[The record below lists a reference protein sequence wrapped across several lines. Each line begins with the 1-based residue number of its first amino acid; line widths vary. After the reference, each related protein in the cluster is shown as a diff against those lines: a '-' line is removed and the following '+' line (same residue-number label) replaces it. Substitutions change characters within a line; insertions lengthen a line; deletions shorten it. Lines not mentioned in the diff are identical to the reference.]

1 MAASIVVDIKAQ
13 ITGYQEQI
21 AKIQQALSKIKI
33 DSSLGKELTKE
44 LENAQ
49 KMLNNLGKN
58 TNIRLSSES
67 GIDQLTDKLENAG
80 EKIRDITQLMGQV
93 KFEDLDVSKLGPE
106 FTDIL
111 KKVQELQAALDQ
123 GMGDG
128 IQKAINDSETL
139 KKTFTDLGADITR
152 ISADS
157 GLELLNTALKG
168 AQEEAANAKAKVE
181 ELNGAIEQQSAA
193 LQKLEQSPFFA
204 NGFNL
209 DSLVQQLT
217 DLGKVS
223 PDKMLDKDAF
233 QNFVNTWKSGVEQLP
248 KELEAQKQKINEI
261 LSNLA
266 PPTTIEG
273 ARQQFENLSG
283 AIKNILSGTGYNKDS
298 IFGGTTGAS
307 FVNNLFKVDE
317 SAVNDAKAKIE
328 NIFNTFRES
337 FKEQQSNKIQG
348 FLDNN
353 EIQKAAQATIVAL
366 RDGQSKITAEYDKIY
381 NELNNTINE
390 KSTTEAVQ
398 TAAETNVASLT
409 QQITQLETTITDLK
423 QQFEA
428 QRQEIA
434 DLKQK
439 LAEAGQKAAQGL
451 QDQAKAAGDA
461 SAGIMNNAREA
472 ANMYRTELEQVQA
485 KEQFI
490 GKIEGVVQRW
500 FSVYAAVRMVS
511 QAVRS
516 VISTVQELDKT
527 ITQIA
532 IVTNMTQQD
541 LWGQMKSYT
550 DMARQYATSISGV
563 YEVSQLYYQQGLQT
577 ADVMAL
583 TEETLKMARISG
595 LDYATATDY
604 MTNAVRSFKMEM
616 QDAQTVVDVYS
627 EIAASSATSTAE
639 LATAMSKTASSAEAV
654 GSSFQNTTAMM
665 AVMIEA
671 TRESAENIGSA
682 MKSIISRYG
691 EMTKDPASLVD
702 SEGEAMSLN
711 KVDKALQTVGITI
724 HDTAGQFRDFD
735 DVIMELAGKW
745 DTIDKNTQRYIAT
758 VMAGNR
764 QQSRFLALVSNGERL
779 VELSEKAANSQDAA
793 TLQVLKTMDS
803 IEAKTQQLKTSL
815 QSLYVDSGIENLYK
829 GILDFGN
836 NIINTFTQMP
846 TLFNLPVIAISRF
859 AANFISL
866 ANVVTTTFGLIK
878 ARIRATSAAT
888 TAETT

>member
-1 MAASIVVDIKAQ
+1 M
-13 ITGYQEQI
+13 EQ
-21 AKIQQALSKIKI
+21 
-33 DSSLGKELTKE
+33 
-44 LENAQ
+44 
-49 KMLNNLGKN
+49 
-58 TNIRLSSES
+58 
-67 GIDQLTDKLENAG
+67 
-80 EKIRDITQLMGQV
+80 
-93 KFEDLDVSKLGPE
+93 
-106 FTDIL
+106 
-111 KKVQELQAALDQ
+111 
-123 GMGDG
+123 
-128 IQKAINDSETL
+128 
-139 KKTFTDLGADITR
+139 TFTDLGADITK

-181 ELNGAIEQQSAA
+181 ELNGAIDQQSAA
-193 LQKLEQSPFFA
+193 LQKLEQSPFFS

-209 DSLVQQLT
+209 DSLIQQLT

-233 QNFVNTWKSGVEQLP
+233 QNFINTWKAGLEQLP
-248 KELEAQKQKINEI
+248 EDLKKQKQEI
-261 LSNLA
+261 GTLLENLVEPA
-266 PPTTIEG
+266 TVEG

-283 AIKNILSGTGYNKDS
+283 AIKNILSGTGYSKDS
-298 IFGGTTGAS
+298 ILGGTTGAS
-307 FVNNLFKVDE
+307 FVSNLFKVDD
-317 SAVNDAKAKIE
+317 SAVNEAKAKIE

-337 FKEQQSNKIQG
+337 FTNKQSKDIQS
-348 FLDNN
+348 FLDKGQ
-353 EIQKAAQATIVAL
+353 IDKAAQATITAL
-366 RDGQSKITAEYDKIY
+366 REGQSKITAEYDKIY
-381 NELNNTINE
+381 NELNNTMNE
-390 KSTTEAVQ
+390 KAATEAVQ

-409 QQITQLETTITDLK
+409 QQISQLETTITDLK

-472 ANMYRTELEQVQA
+472 ANMYKTELEQVQA

-500 FSVYAAVRMVS
+500 FSVYAAVRMVG

-616 QDAQTVVDVYS
+616 QDAQVVVDVYS

-779 VELSEKAANSQDAA
+779 AELSEKAANSQDAA

-803 IEAKTQQLKTSL
+803 IEAKTQQLKTTL
-815 QSLYVDSGIENLYK
+815 QSLYVDSGIENMYK

-836 NIINTFTQMP
+836 SILNTFAQM
-846 TLFNLPVIAISRF
+846 TRIAGLPIPAIIHLGTTF
-859 AANFISL
+859 ASL

-878 ARIRATSAAT
+878 AKTQAQISALNIKERAAMNERVSIAQQELAKKDVIILQEAIEREKAT
-888 TAETT
+888 QY